1 MLSGEQMMK
10 KTHEFCLSKR
20 SKYKMIDVKDFRH
33 NNPALFW
40 NIIFYLSN
48 YGLPYDMFL
57 PYQDT
62 KEIEK
67 IEA

>member
-1 MLSGEQMMK
+1 MNR
-10 KTHEFCLSKR
+10 KTHEYCVSKR
-20 SKYKMIDVKDFRH
+20 KKYKEIDVKDFRH
-33 NNPALFW
+33 KNKELFW

-57 PYQDT
+57 PYQDD
-62 KEIEK
+62 KNIEQ